1 MLWRSIG
8 NLCRQYCPEFV
19 SSTRPRAKIHHWL
32 GTCLRQI
39 RTILAHRL
47 LVVPLRFVFFSFVSW
62 ILYYFWFCCTGPSV
76 RTKHLTTISPIF
88 LLTVSRAWPDLLLN
102 ASTSDW
108 LIWFF
113 FFCSDWLCKLL
124 WFWCGHAQ
132 EIINLDEVCIFRLEN
147 SYLGISLSS
156 LEFRLKDK
164 EASSFIYAFIST
176 LLIHCFTL

>member
-19 SSTRPRAKIHHWL
+19 SSTRPREKLHHWL

-47 LVVPLRFVFFSFVSW
+47 LVVPLCFVFFFLLLVE
-62 ILYYFWFCCTGPSV
+62 FC
-76 RTKHLTTISPIF
+76 TISGF
-88 LLTVSRAWPDLLLN
+88 VALGQAVARN
-102 ASTSDW
+102 ASRPYLQFSCSQFPLLGPTCSW
-108 LIWFF
+108 MLRLLIGLFD
-113 FFCSDWLCKLL
+113 FFCPDWLCKLL

-132 EIINLDEVCIFRLEN
+132 EIINLGEVYIFRLKN
-147 SYLGISLSS
+147 FYLGISLSN